1 MSNHLLYKQA
11 KSFVI
16 ECYKELNRES
26 EIQARMH
33 EIQKQIEQSGI
44 YEHTFEELVHGTRM
58 AWRNSNRCIGRLFW
72 NSLNVLDAREVNDEA
87 GVSEALL
94 HHIQYATNG
103 GKIRPTITVFKPH
116 KSENDCLRIYNHQLI
131 RYAGY
136 ETEYGIIGD
145 SHSLAF
151 TKQCEKLGWE
161 GRHTDFDVLPLVF
174 SLDGSNP
181 VYKEIPANMII
192 EVEIEHP
199 TIPIQAFQAKWYAV
213 PIISDMRL
221 EIGGITYSAAPF
233 NGWYMGT
240 EIGARNLADTNRY
253 NLLPIVAELME
264 LDTSR
269 HASLWQDKA
278 LVELNIAV
286 LHSYK
291 KRGVTIVDHHTAA
304 NQFALFEKQE
314 AACGRLVTG
323 NWVWLIPPVSPA
335 TTHIYHQPYKNEIKT
350 PNYFHQ
356 KLLY

>member
-1 MSNHLLYKQA
+1 MNNHLLYKQA

-33 EIQKQIEQSGI
+33 EIQKQIEQSDI

-72 NSLNVLDAREVNDEA
+72 NNLNVLDAREVNDEA

-161 GRHTDFDVLPLVF
+161 G
-174 SLDGSNP
+174 
-181 VYKEIPANMII
+181 
-192 EVEIEHP
+192 
-199 TIPIQAFQAKWYAV
+199 
-213 PIISDMRL
+213 
-221 EIGGITYSAAPF
+221 
-233 NGWYMGT
+233 
-240 EIGARNLADTNRY
+240 
-253 NLLPIVAELME
+253 
-264 LDTSR
+264 
-269 HASLWQDKA
+269 
-278 LVELNIAV
+278 
-286 LHSYK
+286 
-291 KRGVTIVDHHTAA
+291 
-304 NQFALFEKQE
+304 
-314 AACGRLVTG
+314 
-323 NWVWLIPPVSPA
+323 
-335 TTHIYHQPYKNEIKT
+335 
-350 PNYFHQ
+350 
-356 KLLY
+356 